1 MVWVFEG
8 ARAEADDDAFGG
20 APLVIFRRPRGW
32 SIRLRRRPARRA
44 RGLGGGRLRAAS
56 AATATRKR
64 SRPRSP
70 SRSIDSNSKAQQ
82 SHRRSSSAT
91 THGSPR
97 DARRRP
103 RAHPVDVV
111 GVRGGRQD
119 ARAAR
124 RQRPLRRRRREPR
137 TARGAR
143 LDPYPRARH
152 ARPQAAVDVLRTRS
166 LVRVVARPSDR
177 CFVAID
183 APAAQGA
190 TQRRYACFPDYCS
203 CPPFFEAAKAVET
216 AVLCK
221 HMLAARLACGAPA
234 SPCCV
239 HRSARDRSAG
249 PSSARSRRSTS
260 TTASTTRSS
269 PAGPRCDA

>member
-1 MVWVFEG
+1 MNRL
-8 ARAEADDDAFGG
+8 ATLDA
-20 APLVIFRRPRGW
+20 ALAHIQ
-32 SIRLRRRPARRA
+32 STSS
-44 RGLGGGRLRAAS
+44 AS
-56 AATATRKR
+56 AADDKMRALRVANDLFGADDE
-64 SRPRSP
+64 SRE
-70 SRSIDSNSKAQQ
+70 
-82 SHRRSSSAT
+82 
-91 THGSPR
+91 
-97 DARRRP
+97 
-103 RAHPVDVV
+103 
-111 GVRGGRQD
+111 
-119 ARAAR
+119 
-124 RQRPLRRRRREPR
+124 LLE
-137 TARGAR
+137 
-143 LDPYPRARH
+143 
-152 ARPQAAVDVLRTRS
+152 AAVDVLRTRS

-239 HRSARDRSAG
+239 HHSARDRSAG